1 MDILGKLFSSN
12 ALVKIMRLF
21 LLNPGKGF
29 DVKDVAIRSKVT
41 TSATRI
47 EFALLKSIGFIKKAS
62 FYREVGK
69 KIKSGLSVRITQTGK
84 SKKQKILGW
93 QLNPEFSYI
102 KPLKDLLVSSTALKR
117 EDIVKQLKKS
127 GNVKLVV
134 ISGIFLSEDDSTI
147 DLLVVGD
154 KLKKRTLE
162 NTFDNFEAEIGKEL
176 TYAFL
181 ETPEFEYRLE
191 MRDKFVR
198 DILDYPHE
206 TLIDKIGL

>member
-21 LLNPGKGF
+21 LLNPDQGF
-29 DVKDVAIRSKVT
+29 DNKDIANRSKVT
-41 TSATRI
+41 ASAVRM
-47 EFALLKSIGFIKKAS
+47 EVSLLNNIGFIKKAS
-62 FYREVGK
+62 FYREVTK
-69 KIKSGLSVRITQTGK
+69 KTKSGN
-84 SKKQKILGW
+84 SKNTTKKKRVSGW
-93 QLNPEFSYI
+93 QLNPEFIYI

-117 EDIVKQLKKS
+117 EDIVKRLKKS

-134 ISGIFLSEDDSTI
+134 ISGIFLPEGDGAVDM
-147 DLLVVGD
+147 LVVGD
-154 KLKKRTLE
+154 KLKKRALE
-162 NTFDNFEAEIGKEL
+162 STFNTFESEIGKEL

-181 ETPEFEYRLE
+181 ETPEFQYRLE

-206 TLIDKIGL
+206 KLIDKIGL